1 MIQHRF
7 IFVGNLY
14 VMPNF
19 VYFLSR
25 LMPSGIK
32 GSEVVDSSIFGAPI
46 VYREKTEN
54 KSFLVHIVAGS
65 YYWDASITNSE
76 RYFPQKI
83 NKKTTQ
89 RRTQI

>member
-19 VYFLSR
+19 IYFLSR
-25 LMPSGIK
+25 LMPSGIN

-65 YYWDASITNSE
+65 CPMSKRSTTTRTNSA
-76 RYFPQKI
+76 RFFPQKY
-83 NKKTTQ
+83 
-89 RRTQI
+89 